1 MDSNQLRLLKEI
13 QLVEFTVIEA
23 NLYLDTHPDD
33 QEALR
38 YYQSAKQRLESKTA
52 DYEAK
57 YGRIAAGE
65 DGRMR
70 WAWVD
75 EPWPWQMEG

>member
-1 MDSNQLRLLKEI
+1 MDSAQMRLLKEI
-13 QLVEFTVIEA
+13 QLTEFTVTEA
-23 NLYLDTHPDD
+23 TLYLDTHPDD

-38 YYQSAKQRLESKTA
+38 YYQSAKQRLDTKTA
-52 DYEAK
+52 EYQAK
-57 YGRIAAGE
+57 YGKIMAGKN
-65 DGRMR
+65 GQMR

>member
-1 MDSNQLRLLKEI
+1 MDSSQLRLLKEI

-52 DYEAK
+52 DYEVK

>member
-1 MDSNQLRLLKEI
+1 MDSSQLRLLKEI

-57 YGRIAAGE
+57 
-65 DGRMR
+65 
-70 WAWVD
+70 
-75 EPWPWQMEG
+75 